1 MEEIPELYD
10 SAVREAVAAFGRG
23 ECFVERYLD
32 RSRHVEAQVL
42 ADKHGNVIVVGTRDC
57 SLQRRN
63 QKLVEEAP
71 APFLTD
77 EQRATHPRV
86 GQGDL
91 PRGRATHGAGT
102 VEYLVGSDGVIS
114 FLEVNTRLQVEH
126 PVTEETTGIDLVRE
140 QFRIADGE
148 TLRFDRGPDAARAR
162 LRVPDQRRGS
172 RAATSCPRPA
182 RSPPTAS
189 RPARACGSTPASRAT
204 R

>member
-1 MEEIPELYD
+1 M
-10 SAVREAVAAFGRG
+10 
-23 ECFVERYLD
+23 
-32 RSRHVEAQVL
+32 L
-42 ADKHGNVIVVGTRDC
+42 ADTHGNVVVVGTRDC

-77 EQRATHPRV
+77 EQRATHPRR

-91 PRGRATHGAGT
+91 PRGRLLRRRHRASTSSART
-102 VEYLVGSDGVIS
+102 ASIR

-148 TLRFDRGPDAARAR
+148 QLRLTEDPTPRGHAFEFRINGEDPGRSFLPAPGTVTTYRRAGRPGRARRLRHRGRRRSSAAR
-162 LRVPDQRRGS
+162 
-172 RAATSCPRPA
+172 
-182 RSPPTAS
+182 
-189 RPARACGSTPASRAT
+189 STRCWPS
-204 R
+204 